1 MSNSMFE
8 FQLAFMFLS
17 CANAICVTQEHV
29 HHFLVLTQKT
39 LTNPQQ
45 NYSQF
50 VKLCLHKG

>member
-1 MSNSMFE
+1 MFE

-29 HHFLVLTQKT
+29 HHFLVLMQKT

-45 NYSQF
+45 KCSYMCPQF